1 MRLPTRKK
9 ELERQQTEEPDLHF
23 TPEKIEAMKCELE
36 RLTNTERGVAAAEV
50 VRTGEMGDF
59 SENAGYQWA
68 KQNLRRVNGRILSL
82 TEKINH
88 AIPIIHEEGSTKIR
102 IGSIVTVKLEP
113 CAADPL
119 QLPLRKGEGHSQKFT
134 ILGSQES
141 DPIKGKIS
149 HHSPIGKALL
159 GATVGEGVDVK
170 VGDRLTKY
178 TVLSI
183 A

>member
-23 TPEKIEAMKCELE
+23 TPERIASMKRELV
-36 RLTNTERGVAAAEV
+36 RLTSTERGVAAAEV
-50 VRTGEMGDF
+50 IRTGEMGDF

-68 KQNLRRVNGRILSL
+68 KQNLRRINGRILSL

-88 AIPIIHEEGSTKIR
+88 AIPIVHDAGSKTVR
-102 IGSIVTVKLEP
+102 IGSIVTIGIGTAIYTYE
-113 CAADPL
+113 
-119 QLPLRKGEGHSQKFT
+119 

-141 DPIKGKIS
+141 NPLKGKIS

-159 GATVGEGVDVK
+159 GESVGAVVEVT
-170 VGDRLTKY
+170 VGDRRTTY
-178 TVLSI
+178 TILAI
-183 A
+183 N

>member
-9 ELERQQTEEPDLHF
+9 ELERMQSEEPDLHF
-23 TPEKIEAMKCELE
+23 TPEKIEQMKRDLE
-36 RLTNTERGVAAAEV
+36 RLTTTERGIAAAEV

-68 KQNLRRVNGRILSL
+68 KQNLRRINGRILSL

-88 AIPIIHEEGSTKIR
+88 AIPIVHEVGSTRVR
-102 IGSIVTVKLEP
+102 IGSTVTVRI
-113 CAADPL
+113 DP
-119 QLPLRKGEGHSQKFT
+119 GSATYTYE

-141 DPIKGKIS
+141 NPLKGKIS

-159 GATVGEGVDVK
+159 GAVIGDVVDVQ
-170 VGDRLTKY
+170 VGDRTTQY
-178 TVLSI
+178 TVISI
-183 A
+183 E

>member
-23 TPEKIEAMKCELE
+23 TPEKIESMKRELQ
-36 RLTNTERGVAAAEV
+36 RLISTERGTAAAEV

-68 KQNLRRVNGRILSL
+68 KQNLRRINGRILSL
-82 TEKINH
+82 TEKIAH
-88 AIPIIHEEGSTKIR
+88 AIPIVHEAGSTRVR
-102 IGSIVTVKLEP
+102 IGSIVTIGIGGATYTYE
-113 CAADPL
+113 
-119 QLPLRKGEGHSQKFT
+119 

-141 DPIKGKIS
+141 NPLKGKIS

-159 GATVGEGVDVK
+159 GESVGAVVDVTVGDK
-170 VGDRLTKY
+170 KTTY
-178 TVLSI
+178 TILAI
-183 A
+183 N

>member
-23 TPEKIEAMKCELE
+23 TPGKIEAMKRELAH
-36 RLTNTERGVAAAEV
+36 LIDSERGVAAAEV

-68 KQNLRRVNGRILSL
+68 KQNLRRINSRILSL

-88 AIPIIHEEGSTKIR
+88 AIPIVHEVGSTRVR
-102 IGSIVTVKLEP
+102 IGSIVTVRLEP
-113 CAADPL
+113 GSATYVY
-119 QLPLRKGEGHSQKFT
+119 E

-141 DPIKGKIS
+141 DPMKGRIS
-149 HHSPIGKALL
+149 HHSPIGNALL
-159 GATVGEGVDVK
+159 GSVVGDVVDVIIN
-170 VGDRLTKY
+170 DRTVHY
-178 TVLSI
+178 TVLAI
-183 A
+183 T

>member
-9 ELERQQTEEPDLHF
+9 ELERQQSEEPDLHF
-23 TPEKIEAMKCELE
+23 TPEKIESMKRELQ
-36 RLTNTERGVAAAEV
+36 RLIDTERGVAAAEV

-88 AIPIIHEEGSTKIR
+88 AIPIVHEAGATRVR

-113 CAADPL
+113 GAATYTY
-119 QLPLRKGEGHSQKFT
+119 E

-141 DPIKGKIS
+141 NPMKGKIS

-159 GATVGEGVDVK
+159 GAKVGEVVDVK
-170 VGDRLTKY
+170 VGDRSTQY
-178 TVLSI
+178 TVI
-183 A
+183 AIA

>member
-23 TPEKIEAMKCELE
+23 TPEKIESMKRELV
-36 RLTNTERGVAAAEV
+36 RLTSTERGVAAAEV

-68 KQNLRRVNGRILSL
+68 KQNLRRINGRILSL
-82 TEKINH
+82 TEKIAH
-88 AIPIIHEEGSTKIR
+88 AIPIIHEKGSTRVR
-102 IGSIVTVKLEP
+102 IGSVVTIGLGSATYTYE
-113 CAADPL
+113 
-119 QLPLRKGEGHSQKFT
+119 

-141 DPIKGKIS
+141 NPMKGKIS

-159 GATVGEGVDVK
+159 GEKVGDVVRVTVGEK
-170 VGDRLTKY
+170 NTNY
-178 TVLSI
+178 SI
-183 A
+183 LAID

>member
-23 TPEKIEAMKCELE
+23 TPEKIEAMKRELE
-36 RLTNTERGVAAAEV
+36 RLIDTERGVAAAEV

-68 KQNLRRVNGRILSL
+68 KQNLRRINGRILSL

-88 AIPIIHEEGSTKIR
+88 AIPIVHEVGSKRVR

-113 CAADPL
+113 
-119 QLPLRKGEGHSQKFT
+119 GSSTYTYE

-141 DPIKGKIS
+141 NPMKGRIS

-159 GATVGEGVDVK
+159 GAVVGDVVDVT
-170 VGDRLTKY
+170 VGDRATHY
-178 TVLSI
+178 TVI
-183 A
+183 AIN

>member
-23 TPEKIEAMKCELE
+23 TPEKIESMKRELV
-36 RLTNTERGVAAAEV
+36 RLTETERGIAAAEV

-68 KQNLRRVNGRILSL
+68 KQNLRRINGRILSL
-82 TEKINH
+82 TEKIAH
-88 AIPIIHEEGSTKIR
+88 AIPIIHEVGSTRVR

-113 CAADPL
+113 GSATYTY
-119 QLPLRKGEGHSQKFT
+119 E

-141 DPIKGKIS
+141 NPLKGKIS

-159 GATVGEGVDVK
+159 GAVVGDVVDVQ
-170 VGDRLTKY
+170 VSDRTTQY
-178 TVLSI
+178 TVISI